1 MKSWGPFLL
10 CLLLSLGIWLAHN
23 LSLTYTDLVSVG
35 VVAESNLEGRAQ
47 RSDSEV
53 EVTARVRA
61 SGFNLIWMA
70 RRRSVTVFFQA
81 EDLVHR
87 EGDLYAIA
95 AADLQKYAPYIFG
108 DATVVENFN
117 ARELLFR
124 FKPEYSRKVPVRAA
138 RSLSFRPQYI
148 LRGDITLEPDS
159 VLIFGDRWRV
169 DDIDAIYTRTISHSD
184 LRKSVHGT
192 VKLEKPSGIRLSA
205 DHVAYGIEL
214 TRFVELEGS
223 VPVQIRGV
231 PPGVRLYLRPTEV
244 QLQLKCIFP
253 LSSNPVDQA
262 VVYVDYAEFLAS
274 RGGACILH
282 CDTLPASV
290 IDVRIVP
297 EVCECIEIS
306 EKQ

>member
-47 RSDSEV
+47 RSNAEV

-70 RRRSVTVFFQA
+70 RRRNVTVFFQA
-81 EDLVHR
+81 EDLEHR
-87 EGDLYAIA
+87 DGDVYAIS

-108 DATVVENFN
+108 DDTVVESFS
-117 ARELLFR
+117 ARELQFR
-124 FKPEYSRKVPVRAA
+124 FKPEYSRKVPVRAV

-148 LRGDITLEPDS
+148 LRGDIALEPDS
-159 VLIFGDRWRV
+159 VLIFGDKWRV
-169 DDIDAIYTRTISHSD
+169 DDIDAVYTRNISHSD

-192 VKLEKPSGIRLSA
+192 VKLEKPSGVRLST
-205 DHVAYGIEL
+205 DQIAYSIEL
-214 TRFVELEGS
+214 TRFVELEGE
-223 VPVQIRGV
+223 VPVQMRGV
-231 PPGVRLYLRPTEV
+231 PPGVKMLLRPATV

-262 VVYVDYAEFLAS
+262 VVYADYAEFLAS

-282 CDTLPASV
+282 CDHLPQSV
-290 IDVRIVP
+290 IDARVVP
-297 EVCECIEIS
+297 EVCDCIEIT
-306 EKQ
+306 E

>member
-47 RSDSEV
+47 RSSAEV

-70 RRRSVTVFFQA
+70 GRRNVTVFFQA
-81 EDLVHR
+81 EDLEHR
-87 EGDLYAIA
+87 EGDVYAIS
-95 AADLQKYAPYIFG
+95 AADLFKYASYIFG
-108 DATVVENFN
+108 DATVVESFN

-124 FKPEYSRKVPVRAA
+124 FKPEYSRKVPVRAV

-148 LRGDITLEPDS
+148 LRGDIALEPDS
-159 VLIFGDRWRV
+159 VLIFGEQWRV
-169 DDIDAIYTRTISHSD
+169 DDIDAVYTRNISHSD

-192 VKLEKPSGIRLSA
+192 VKLEKPTGVRLSTEEIS
-205 DHVAYGIEL
+205 YSIEL
-214 TRFVELEGS
+214 TRFVELQGE
-223 VPVQIRGV
+223 VPVQMRGV
-231 PPGVRLYLRPTEV
+231 PVGVKVLLRPAVV

-262 VVYVDYAEFLAS
+262 VVYADYDEFLSS
-274 RGGACILH
+274 RSGSCILH
-282 CDTLPASV
+282 CDQLPQSV
-290 IDVRIVP
+290 IDARILP
-297 EVCECIEIS
+297 EVCECIEITG
-306 EKQ
+306 EQ